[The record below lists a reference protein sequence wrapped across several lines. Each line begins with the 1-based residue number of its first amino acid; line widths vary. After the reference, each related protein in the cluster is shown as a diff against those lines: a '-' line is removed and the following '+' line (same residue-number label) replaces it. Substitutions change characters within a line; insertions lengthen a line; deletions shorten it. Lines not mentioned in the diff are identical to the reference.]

1 MLSHTCVPS
10 EWTEHLTKMHPSS
23 PSVLQRA
30 MRCRRKEATVEQRKF
45 LSESETTLATAA
57 FMVKRC
63 PGTQSRKRP
72 AVLNWCIAFIAVSF
86 IFISVHANA
95 TSNGISGFS
104 GMNGSTCASC
114 HSSGTAPTVT
124 FSGPTS
130 VTSGSVNSYTVTVAG
145 GASGNGG
152 LDVAASAGTFTAG
165 TGTKVLG
172 GEIVHS
178 SPSSTKTWAF
188 SWTAPTVTASTTA
201 TLYAAAIDSYGGG
214 TGTVQQAITVT
225 AAATKPTLTASPAS
239 LSFSYPSGGT
249 APAAQSVS
257 VSSSGSAISYTVS
270 TSATWLTATP
280 ASGSTTGSVSV
291 SVSPASLAAGTYTG
305 SVTLTS
311 SGASNSPKTIPVTLT
326 VTAASLPTLTA
337 APASLSFTY
346 QTGGTTPAAQAVAV
360 TSSGNAVS
368 YTTATSATWLSATPA
383 SGSTPGSV
391 SVSVNPTGL
400 AAGSYSGSV
409 TLTSSGA
416 SNSPK
421 MVPVTLTVTSTSL
434 PTLTA
439 SPASLSFTYQSGGAT
454 PAAKIANLSSSG
466 SLSYTA
472 AASAAWLTL
481 TPASGNTPGSLS
493 IGVNPTGLTTG
504 TYNGTVTVTASG
516 ASNSPLKIA
525 VTLAVTG
532 ASTGASLNLTP
543 GNLTFNYASGSTAS
557 GSQNIAIAST
567 GSALNFTAAATGGA
581 WLTISPASGSTPATV
596 KVSANPTGLA
606 AGTYNGMIT
615 ITASGAANNPQ
626 TVPVKLVV
634 SNQGSGRLRIW
645 PPRAVSFNYQPG
657 QSDPAPKN
665 IRVLS
670 NGAPMSF
677 TASALGGT
685 WVSVTPSGGTTPG
698 SLGISVNATGLAPG
712 TYTATVKISAQG
724 STGLSVPVVLRV
736 VSGDDGGGDDGEDGS
751 GGGSGG
757 GDDSSHHAMPY
768 AYDPA
773 GTNSVAATWVDGTGA
788 SNTTP
793 TDTRQQ
799 GLLLSK
805 TSAASNQVQAG
816 VVISNVEGIA
826 LTELG
831 FDIRTGGQCTAK
843 SPRFVVV
850 TSDDVVHKVGCST
863 GTSQPAPAAGWT
875 RLRFDPTNPAQ
886 TAAAIPAGTKVKSIY
901 LVLDDGPET
910 GASMVML
917 DNININGTFIGKQ

>member
-1 MLSHTCVPS
+1 
-10 EWTEHLTKMHPSS
+10 
-23 PSVLQRA
+23 

-104 GMNGSTCASC
+104 GMNGSTCTSC

-130 VTSGSVNSYTVTVAG
+130 VTSGSVNSYTVTVTG

-178 SPSSTKTWAF
+178 SPSSTKTWTF

-736 VSGDDGGGDDGEDGS
+736 VSGDDGGGDDGEDGG